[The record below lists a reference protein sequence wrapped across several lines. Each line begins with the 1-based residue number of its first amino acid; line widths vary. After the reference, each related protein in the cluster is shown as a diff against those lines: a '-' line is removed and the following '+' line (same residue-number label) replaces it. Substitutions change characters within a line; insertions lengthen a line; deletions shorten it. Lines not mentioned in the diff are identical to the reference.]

1 MTAQGIF
8 SALKEPFNKNI
19 INKKCPCD
27 FIGIVFYVLNQFWS
41 KIYDLYFDS
50 RGRKNQD
57 GDNCHFC
64 QPKRKEF
71 CRPDWLE
78 KAFLRST
85 LSTMMVQTID
95 RLIWW
100 LWDYCCSMPP
110 KDPRAWPSVGGSSI
124 PSYDLL
130 ITKIQNRP
138 ITKIRP
144 ALVSNQ
150 NTWYC
155 HTRLLTF
162 SQTFLSEEN
171 YDTIK
176 IIMKIKILSGMNV
189 TPPHKT
195 AFTAL

>member
-1 MTAQGIF
+1 MT
-8 SALKEPFNKNI
+8 SL
-19 INKKCPCD
+19 
-27 FIGIVFYVLNQFWS
+27 V
-41 KIYDLYFDS
+41 LYFMFWTNFDLKS
-50 RGRKNQD
+50 MICISIQGQEKSGRWPLS
-57 GDNCHFC
+57 FLA
-64 QPKRKEF
+64 PKRKEF
-71 CRPDWLE
+71 CRPNWPA

-85 LSTMMVQTID
+85 LSTMIVQTID

-155 HTRLLTF
+155 HIRLLTF
-162 SQTFLSEEN
+162 SQTFLSKEN
-171 YDTIK
+171 YNTIQ
-176 IIMKIKILSGMNV
+176 ILMKITILY
-189 TPPHKT
+189 
-195 AFTAL
+195 